1 MIGED
6 LEIWGFT
13 KRWINCKIINHLAL
27 HISFAFLL
35 PTLGCGRCE
44 NEYTGL
50 IVT

>member
-44 NEYTGL
+44 NECTRL